1 MREDLWIGCVTVG
14 ELQTNCYILKNGEAG
29 GEAVIVDPG
38 GSPEKILKAIEKCRA
53 VPEAILLTHG
63 HHDHILAVN
72 DIREAFPSVKVY
84 ISAKEEPMLKDPD
97 LNCGF
102 LENDRVTEADVLV
115 SDGEELPLLERSF
128 RVMETPGH
136 TAGSVCY
143 YSREDSLLISGDTI
157 FRAGCGRCDLPT
169 GDGKAMQETL
179 YSLLTGLPD
188 DTLIL
193 PGHGGST
200 TVSYERMIE
209 GFDD

>member
-38 GSPEKILKAIEKCRA
+38 GSPDKILKAIEKCRA

-84 ISAKEEPMLKDPD
+84 ICAKEEPMLKDPD

-143 YSREDSLLISGDTI
+143 YSRVFTVAAVPGLTIGCLL
-157 FRAGCGRCDLPT
+157 AN
-169 GDGKAMQETL
+169 
-179 YSLLTGLPD
+179 LLTGLPD

>member
-1 MREDLWIGCVTVG
+1 MS
-14 ELQTNCYILKNGEAG
+14 NH
-29 GEAVIVDPG
+29 AVIYH
-38 GSPEKILKAIEKCRA
+38 
-53 VPEAILLTHG
+53 LLL
-63 HHDHILAVN
+63 DHILAVN

-84 ISAKEEPMLKDPD
+84 ICAKEEPMLKDPD